1 MSAKV
6 RVTILGCGGSGGNP
20 HVGGRWYDTDPKNPK
35 NRRRRASI
43 LVECAGTKLLVDTSP
58 DLRAQAIDAGF
69 GEVDGVFFTHDH
81 ADHCHG
87 IDDLRVMVV
96 VNRQGRPIP
105 AFGFDHVLD
114 RIKARFGY
122 TFEGSEGY
130 PPIVEARP
138 VTGRFRLGQLDVLT
152 FEQDHGTMISTGLRF
167 GDIAYSTD
175 LIRMP
180 EAGFEALKGVNVW
193 IVGALRP
200 APHPTHANLETALG
214 WIERVRPERA
224 IITHMA
230 GQLDYDTLRRTL
242 PKGIEPAYD
251 GMVIEV

>member
-1 MSAKV
+1 MSKV
-6 RVTILGCGGSGGNP
+6 KVTILGCGGSGGNP
-20 HVGGRWYDTDPKNPK
+20 HVGDRWYDTDKDNPK

-43 LVECAGTKLLVDTSP
+43 LVECDGTRLLVDTSP
-58 DLRAQAIDAGF
+58 DLRAQALDAGF
-69 GEVDGVFFTHDH
+69 GDVDGVFFTHDH

-105 AFGFDHVLD
+105 AFGYDHVLA

-122 TFEGSEGY
+122 VFEGSEGY
-130 PPIVEARP
+130 QALVEPKA
-138 VTGRFRLGQLDVLT
+138 VIGRFQLGGLDVLP

-180 EAGFEALKGVNVW
+180 EAGFDALRGVRVW
-193 IVGALRP
+193 IVAALRP
-200 APHPTHANLETALG
+200 APHPTHANLDTALS
-214 WIERVRPERA
+214 WIARVKPERA

-242 PKGIEPAYD
+242 PAGVEPAYD
-251 GMVIEV
+251 GMVIES